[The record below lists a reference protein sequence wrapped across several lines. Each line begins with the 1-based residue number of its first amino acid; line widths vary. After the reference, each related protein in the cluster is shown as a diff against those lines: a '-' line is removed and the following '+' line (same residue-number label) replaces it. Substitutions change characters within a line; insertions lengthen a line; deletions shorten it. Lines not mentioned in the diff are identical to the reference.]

1 MARLL
6 SRLSLPEAIGLSL
19 AVISPTVTAAF
30 NITLVVQATGPAAP
44 LTFAIGTVAMALIA
58 LSFMAFTHRVAHAGS
73 AYAYIAHTFGRRM
86 GFVAGW
92 TMLLTYLGFATG
104 FAALVGSFSSAA
116 LKQAFGVDGPAL
128 WLGIGGGGMLV
139 AWWLAYRDMRLAGR
153 LMLWLEGA
161 AVVGILGLCISI
173 LHQAHPGMAQTV
185 ETFRPSSSFGGWP
198 GLGFGLV
205 FGVLCFA
212 GFEGAAT
219 LGEETVHPRRNIP
232 IALFATVIGSGVF
245 FVFIAYCEVIGFGS
259 SGIKALADSQAPLN
273 DLALRYASPGVAIAL
288 DLAAAVSCFSGILGC
303 MAASGRILFA
313 LGRVGLSPTLA
324 GVHAVHGTPA
334 SAVSA
339 AAILIILPFAL
350 WAPFVGAANFYSYS
364 STIAALALILVY
376 IAVGVGE
383 VVEASREGRSLW
395 PIACTLGPLLLLWVL
410 YCNLYP
416 VPGFPN
422 NLWPYVALGWMLF
435 AWVIMR
441 MRPKVCT
448 APAPAGFVATHVTT
462 AVVETP
468 AES

>member
-1 MARLL
+1 MAPLR
-6 SRLSLPEAIGLSL
+6 SVLSLPEAIGLSL

-30 NITLVVQATGPAAP
+30 NITLVAQAAGPAAP
-44 LTFAIGTVAMALIA
+44 LAFAIGTIAMALVA
-58 LSFMAFTHRVAHAGS
+58 LSFIAFTHRVAHAGS

-232 IALFATVIGSGVF
+232 IALFATVI
-245 FVFIAYCEVIGFGS
+245 
-259 SGIKALADSQAPLN
+259 
-273 DLALRYASPGVAIAL
+273 
-288 DLAAAVSCFSGILGC
+288 
-303 MAASGRILFA
+303 
-313 LGRVGLSPTLA
+313 
-324 GVHAVHGTPA
+324 
-334 SAVSA
+334 
-339 AAILIILPFAL
+339 
-350 WAPFVGAANFYSYS
+350 
-364 STIAALALILVY
+364 
-376 IAVGVGE
+376 
-383 VVEASREGRSLW
+383 
-395 PIACTLGPLLLLWVL
+395 
-410 YCNLYP
+410 
-416 VPGFPN
+416 
-422 NLWPYVALGWMLF
+422 
-435 AWVIMR
+435 
-441 MRPKVCT
+441 
-448 APAPAGFVATHVTT
+448 
-462 AVVETP
+462 
-468 AES
+468 